1 MKMIKQAELNQI
13 SAALITIP
21 KINLL
26 KIKLLYS
33 QQIMDN
39 TALIISWEI
48 H

>member
-13 SAALITIP
+13 SAALITIL

-26 KIKLLYS
+26 KIKLLYF